1 MRASVKTDNRG
12 IAARPPQPQDY
23 QDIAAHEEY
32 LMTTETFAQFDLQPQ
47 LLQTVTELGY
57 TEPTAIQKATI
68 PVLLTGRDLI
78 GQAQT
83 GTGKTAAFGLPL
95 LQRIT
100 ARNQGVQALVLT
112 PTRELAIQVAE
123 AIRSYGQHLEITVLA
138 VYGGQSYQ
146 QQIRS
151 LRQGVDVLVAT
162 PGRLLDLTR
171 QGNLALGSVRS
182 VVLDEADEMLSMGFV
197 EDIEQILE
205 QIPPQRQTMLFSA
218 TISKRVLGLSARYLR
233 EPEMV
238 SITPKQLT
246 GNSIKQRYYL
256 VNQQEKIAALSRL
269 FEMETLESAIIFVRT
284 RLGTG
289 ELANQLTARGF
300 AAEALNG
307 DLSQDARIQVLNRYR
322 NGQVRVLVATDVA
335 ARGLDI
341 DDISHVFNFDLPDD
355 PEVYV
360 HRVGR
365 TGRAGR
371 EGVAISLL
379 TPKDR
384 WQLRR
389 IEDYTRFK
397 LERAELPTIQ
407 QIENHRQAL
416 LMEQLEVWIRRG
428 RCRREREM
436 VDLLVQTGQD
446 PLDVAAAAMKLARN
460 DEKKRPIDPITP
472 IKEELSRQRDRKND
486 RFGRRG
492 QVGAG
497 PGARRGG
504 GDRDQDMVTLT
515 LDIGRTDGISVN
527 HVVATIAHY
536 SGINAGKL
544 GKIRLDSHQTT
555 VDVPEPLVGQ
565 ILAKNGAYRIGRR
578 SVTMQRS

>member
-1 MRASVKTDNRG
+1 
-12 IAARPPQPQDY
+12 
-23 QDIAAHEEY
+23 
-32 LMTTETFAQFDLQPQ
+32 MTTETFAQFDLQPQ
-47 LLQTVTELGY
+47 LLEAITELGY
-57 TEPTAIQKATI
+57 AEPTDIQKITI
-68 PVLLTGRDLI
+68 PLLLAGRDLI

-95 LQRIT
+95 LQHIT
-100 ARNQGVQALVLT
+100 SRKQGVQALVLA
-112 PTRELAIQVAE
+112 PTRELAIQVAA
-123 AIRSYGQHLEITVLA
+123 AIASYGRLQPVSVLA

-146 QQIRS
+146 LQLRS

-162 PGRLLDLTR
+162 PGRLLDLIR
-171 QGNLALGSVRS
+171 QGSLALDTVRS

-205 QIPPQRQTMLFSA
+205 KVPADRQTMLFSA
-218 TISKRVLGLSARYLR
+218 TISKRVLDLSARYLR
-233 EPEMV
+233 NPEKV
-238 SITPKQLT
+238 AITPKQLT
-246 GNSIKQRYYL
+246 GNTIKQRYYL
-256 VNQQEKIAALSRL
+256 VNQQDKIGALTRL
-269 FEMETLESAIIFVRT
+269 FEMETIDSAIIFVRT
-284 RLGTG
+284 RIGTG
-289 ELANQLTARGF
+289 ELANQLTSRGF
-300 AAEALNG
+300 AAEPLNG

-341 DDISHVFNFDLPDD
+341 DDISHVFNYDLPDD

-371 EGVAISLL
+371 EGTAISLL

-397 LERAELPTIQ
+397 LDRAELPTIQ

-436 VDLLVQTGQD
+436 VDLLVETGND
-446 PLDVAAAAMKLARN
+446 PLDVAAAAIKLSRN
-460 DEKKRPIDPITP
+460 DERKRPIDPITP
-472 IKEELSRQRDRKND
+472 IKEDLSRQRDPRDRKSD

-492 QVGAG
+492 ASPMGQGSGRRA
-497 PGARRGG
+497 PG
-504 GDRDQDMVTLT
+504 RDKDMVALKM
-515 LDIGRTDGISVN
+515 DIGRADGISVN
-527 HVVATIAHY
+527 HVVASIAHY
-536 SGINAGKL
+536 SGINAAQL
-544 GKIRLDSHQTT
+544 GKIRLESNHTT
-555 VDVPEPLVGQ
+555 VDVPEALVGQ
-565 ILAKNGAYRIGRR
+565 LLSKNGAYRIGRR
-578 SVTMQRS
+578 SVNMQRS

>member
-1 MRASVKTDNRG
+1 
-12 IAARPPQPQDY
+12 
-23 QDIAAHEEY
+23 
-32 LMTTETFAQFDLQPQ
+32 MTTETFAQFDLQPK
-47 LLQTVTELGY
+47 LLQAITELGY
-57 TEPTAIQKATI
+57 AEPTHIQQTAI
-68 PVLLTGRDLI
+68 PMLLAGRDLI

-95 LQRIT
+95 LQHIT
-100 ARNQGVQALVLT
+100 SRNQGVQALVLA
-112 PTRELAIQVAE
+112 PTRELAIQVAD
-123 AIRSYGQHLEITVLA
+123 AIQSYGQQMGVSVLA

-146 QQIRS
+146 QQLRS

-162 PGRLLDLTR
+162 PGRLLDLIR
-171 QGNLALGSVRS
+171 QGSLALGTVRS

-205 QIPPQRQTMLFSA
+205 QVPSERQTMLFSA
-218 TISKRVLGLSARYLR
+218 TISKRVLELSARYLR
-233 EPEMV
+233 NPEMV
-238 SITPKQLT
+238 TITPKQLT
-246 GNSIKQRYYL
+246 GNTIKQRHYL
-256 VNQQEKIAALSRL
+256 VNQQDKISALTRL
-269 FEMETLESAIIFVRT
+269 FEMETIDSAIIFVRT
-284 RLGTG
+284 RVGTG
-289 ELANQLTARGF
+289 ELANQLTSRGF
-300 AAEALNG
+300 AAEPLNG

-371 EGVAISLL
+371 EGTAISLV

-416 LMEQLEVWIRRG
+416 LIEQMEVWIRRG

-436 VDLLVQTGQD
+436 VDLLAQTGHD
-446 PLDVAAAAMKLARN
+446 PLDIAAAAMKLARN
-460 DEKKRPIDPITP
+460 DERKRPIDPITP
-472 IKEELSRQRDRKND
+472 IKEELFRQRDRKPD
-486 RFGRRG
+486 RLGRRG
-492 QVGAG
+492 Q
-497 PGARRGG
+497 PGAVPANRRGTT
-504 GDRDQDMVTLT
+504 RDKDMVALK
-515 LDIGRTDGISVN
+515 LDIGRVDGISVN
-527 HVVATIAHY
+527 HVVAAIAHY
-536 SGINAGKL
+536 SNIDAGQL
-544 GKIRLDSHQTT
+544 GKIRLESNHTT
-555 VDVPEPLVGQ
+555 VDVPEALVGQ
-565 ILAKNGAYRIGRR
+565 LLAKNGAYRIGRR
-578 SVTMQRS
+578 SVNVQRA